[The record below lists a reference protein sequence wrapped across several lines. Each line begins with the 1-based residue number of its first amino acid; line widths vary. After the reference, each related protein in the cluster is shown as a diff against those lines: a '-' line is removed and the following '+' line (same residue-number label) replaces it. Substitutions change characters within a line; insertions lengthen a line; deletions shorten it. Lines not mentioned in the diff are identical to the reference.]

1 MPLIGQLALALALL
15 VAVYSIGANL
25 IGVRRNSPEMLL
37 SARHALWA
45 MCAMVTVAVA
55 ALWAGLLTN
64 DFSLE
69 YVAAYSS
76 VTLPLPY
83 KFAALWGGQ
92 QGSLLFW
99 TWLLSIFSSVAIW
112 QNRRR
117 NPEITPWALIVLAA
131 VAVFFLGMLNFVT
144 RPFDL
149 LATVPPDGSD
159 LNPLLQNYW
168 MAIHPP
174 SLYTGYVSAAVPFA
188 FACGALIT
196 RRLDDA
202 WIRTTRRWAIF
213 SWFFL
218 TLGNL
223 FGARWAY
230 EVLGWGGYWAW
241 DPVENAAF
249 MPWLV
254 MTAYLHSVM
263 IQERKDM
270 LKVWNLALV
279 GMAFMLTLFGTF
291 LTRSGVISSVHSF
304 TQSGLGPY
312 FLTFL
317 LVVVVAYSA
326 LLLSRVRELRGP
338 AEFESYLSREA
349 AFLFNNLMLVGIAFA
364 VFWGTVFPVLSEA
377 VRGVKITVG
386 PPFFDTVNRPL
397 ALGLIFLMGVGPL
410 IAWRRTSP
418 EALMRTFMAPIIMG
432 VGAGIAVFAMGLRQW
447 YVLTALSLAAFALGS
462 VIVEFRRGVSARRHL
477 VHETPARALAN
488 LVAKNNRRY
497 GGYIIHLG
505 VVFAFVGIVASSFFR
520 VEVKRSVREGQ
531 SFSIGAY
538 ELTYL
543 GLKGV
548 EDAHMEDLSA
558 RIEVTSAGRAVATLM
573 PARLFYKR
581 QQQPATRVAI
591 RSTPLADLYVVL
603 AGVDDQ
609 SGLATFEVF
618 LTPLVFWLWAGGLM
632 MAMGTV
638 IVMWPNVRE
647 RAAFAAALGRD
658 ARADAETPLQA
669 QAAPGGD

>member
-1 MPLIGQLALALALL
+1 MSQLGSLSLLVALL
-15 VAVYSIGANL
+15 LAVYSIGANHY
-25 IGVRRNSPEMLL
+25 GARKQRGDFVA

-45 MCAMVTVAVA
+45 MCALVTLAVI
-55 ALWAGLLTN
+55 ALWSGLLSS

-76 VTLPLPY
+76 TTLPTPY

-99 TWLLSIFSSVAIW
+99 TWLLSIFTSIAAF

-117 NPEITPWALIVLAA
+117 NPEIAPYATAVLAL

-144 RPFDL
+144 RPFDSL
-149 LATVPPDGSD
+149 SLVPSEGTD

-174 SLYTGYVSAAVPFA
+174 SLYTGYVSATVPFA
-188 FACGALIT
+188 FGAAALIT
-196 RRLDDA
+196 GKLDDS

-218 TLGNL
+218 TLGNM

-270 LKVWNLALV
+270 LKVWNLALI
-279 GMAFMLTLFGTF
+279 GLAFALTIFGTF
-291 LTRSGVISSVHSF
+291 ITRSGVISSVHSF

-312 FLTFL
+312 FLSFL
-317 LVVVVAYSA
+317 ILVVVAYTG
-326 LLLSRVRELRGP
+326 LLIFRSGDLRSP

-349 AFLFNNLMLVGIAFA
+349 AFLFNNLVLVGIAFA
-364 VFWGTVFPVLSEA
+364 VFWGTIFPVLSEA

-386 PPFFDTVNRPL
+386 PPFFNQVNGPL
-397 ALGLIFLMGVGPL
+397 ALALIFLMGVGPL
-410 IAWRRTSP
+410 IAWRRTTPRNLIQSFAAP
-418 EALMRTFMAPIIMG
+418 AALGLA
-432 VGAGIAVFAMGLRQW
+432 AGLLAFAFDIRAW
-447 YVLTALSLAAFALGS
+447 YVLAALSLAAFVMGTIIA
-462 VIVEFRRGVSARRHL
+462 EFRRGVSARRHMIGEAPATAL
-477 VHETPARALAN
+477 VN

-497 GGYIIHLG
+497 GGYIIHIG
-505 VVFAFVGIVASSFFR
+505 VIVAFVGIVGSAFFKT
-520 VEVKRSVREGQ
+520 EVKKTVSQGQ
-531 SFSIGAY
+531 SFAVGPY
-538 ELTYL
+538 RLEYL
-543 GLKGV
+543 GVFPIDTPHL
-548 EDAHMEDLSA
+548 ESA
-558 RIEVTSAGRAVATLM
+558 TANLVVTREGREVAQMA
-573 PARLFYKR
+573 PAKLFYKR
-581 QQQPATRVAI
+581 QQQPATKVAI
-591 RSTPLADLYVVL
+591 RSTPFADLYVVL
-603 AGVDDQ
+603 AGLDD
-609 SGLATFEVF
+609 SGRQATFEVF
-618 LTPLVFWLWAGGLM
+618 LTPLVFWLWGGGLLM
-632 MAMGTV
+632 VLGTV
-638 IVMWPNVRE
+638 VVMWPNVRE
-647 RAAFAAALGRD
+647 RAAIAAALRG
-658 ARADAETPLQA
+658 AADSQIAGEP
-669 QAAPGGD
+669 APGGD